1 MLIFCQMTII
11 EFSEWLQDMLT
22 EKQMKPKTL
31 ADKAGL
37 DPGIISRVLNR
48 ERMPSSDS
56 LSSIARALDLPP
68 ETVFRAA
75 GLLPELPSID
85 QARMEIFLYKF
96 AELPPEKQEQVLE
109 YMDFIQKRNI
119 EPVKPNREGVAPPET
134 VKGKVRT

>member
-1 MLIFCQMTII
+1 
-11 EFSEWLQDMLT
+11 
-22 EKQMKPKTL
+22 MKPKTL

-75 GLLPELPSID
+75 GLLPPLASVDAERRETLDHNWSELTPEQQDDVLRYIEFVKSKPPPSILTL
-85 QARMEIFLYKF
+85 AAPVIAK
-96 AELPPEKQEQVLE
+96 PKH
-109 YMDFIQKRNI
+109 KRQ
-119 EPVKPNREGVAPPET
+119 
-134 VKGKVRT
+134 GKTPGEVVNKDK

>member
-1 MLIFCQMTII
+1 
-11 EFSEWLQDMLT
+11 
-22 EKQMKPKTL
+22 MKPKTL

-109 YMDFIQKRNI
+109 YMDFIQKRNT
-119 EPVKPNREGVAPPET
+119 EPVKTNREGVAPPET

>member
-1 MLIFCQMTII
+1 MDNFGDWILERLKEKKWRQADLARAANLDTAVISNLINSKRGPGEDTC
-11 EFSEWLQDMLT
+11 
-22 EKQMKPKTL
+22 
-31 ADKAGL
+31 KA
-37 DPGIISRVLNR
+37 
-48 ERMPSSDS
+48 
-56 LSSIARALDLPP
+56 IARALDLPP

-109 YMDFIQKRNI
+109 YMDFIQKRNT
-119 EPVKPNREGVAPPET
+119 EPVKTNREGVAPPET